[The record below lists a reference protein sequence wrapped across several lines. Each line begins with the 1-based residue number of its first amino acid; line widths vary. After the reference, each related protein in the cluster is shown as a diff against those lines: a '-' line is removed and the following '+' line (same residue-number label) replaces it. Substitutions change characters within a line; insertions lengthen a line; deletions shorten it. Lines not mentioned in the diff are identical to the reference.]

1 MSLGSLSIGRKFGL
15 AFSAIVLIS
24 ISMSAVTY
32 MSIAKLETVDAQAK
46 KISEVMDRADN
57 LLAAVIDQETGVR
70 GFLVSGDEAFLE
82 PFNKGKAAFA
92 AEMAYLM
99 KATVALPDQQERL
112 HRLMGAEEKWR
123 STIALR
129 EIELMRNFATREE
142 ARQIESSG
150 AGKALMDEIR
160 TISAEFINAE
170 AGILAEGSAIQDA
183 AARTANAVIIVGT
196 VIMVLLACVIAWML
210 TASIAR
216 AVATMTDITIKMSR
230 DETNVEVPYQDRK
243 DEIGAMAKAI
253 DRIMSNNRALA
264 ETATKIAEGDLTVE
278 VDNRSEQDALG
289 KALKKMLLQLRRTIS
304 RTTQSVDMV
313 SERAASMSATSAE
326 LNAGSTSQA
335 AAAEEAS
342 ASIEEMTANISQTA
356 DNASQTEK
364 IATQSAA
371 DAKKSGEAVD
381 KAVAAMKTIADKIN
395 IIQEIARQTDLLA
408 LNAAV
413 EAARAGTH
421 GKGFAVVA
429 SEVRKLA
436 ERSQTAAAEISQ
448 LSDETVEVSGEAGRM
463 LETLVPNIQRTAD
476 LVQEISSATREQNVG
491 AEQINGAIRE
501 LDKVIQ
507 QNAAAADRS
516 AATSQELADQ
526 SIELAEVISY
536 FRVEEAAGASTRHKR
551 PATGAPAAK
560 SSTAPAVGEPPV
572 ASSGGTQIDL
582 SSEEELDAEF
592 ERYAS

>member
-15 AFSAIVLIS
+15 AFSLLVLIS
-24 ISMSAVTY
+24 ITMSAITY
-32 MSIAKLETVDAQAK
+32 LSILRMETEDRLTTHTY
-46 KISEVMDRADN
+46 EVLDSADE
-57 LLAAVIDQETGVR
+57 LLASVIDQQTGVR
-70 GFLVSGDEAFLE
+70 GFLVSGDETYLKPYNEGKDHYATEMAFL
-82 PFNKGKAAFA
+82 
-92 AEMAYLM
+92 M
-99 KATVALPDQQERL
+99 KTTADNPAQQERL
-112 HRLMGAEEKWR
+112 RRMMATIDKWR
-123 STIALR
+123 TTIADR

-142 ARQIESSG
+142 ARSLASSG
-150 AGKALMDEIR
+150 AGKTLIGEIR
-160 TISAEFINAE
+160 AINTELVDAESAMLKVRAAAKN
-170 AGILAEGSAIQDA
+170 A
-183 AARTANAVIIVGT
+183 AARTAEAVTIIGT
-196 VIMVLLACVIAWML
+196 IAMVLMAFTIAWAL
-210 TASIAR
+210 TANIAR
-216 AVATMTDITIKMSR
+216 AVAAMTDVTVKMSR

-243 DEIGAMAKAI
+243 DEIGAMAQAI
-253 DRIMSNNRALA
+253 HRIMSNNRALA

-289 KALKKMLLQLRRTIS
+289 KALKKMLLQLRRTIT

-421 GKGFAVVA
+421 GKGFSVVA

-491 AEQINGAIRE
+491 AEQINSAIRE

-536 FRVEEAAGASTRHKR
+536 FRVEDT
-551 PATGAPAAK
+551 
-560 SSTAPAVGEPPV
+560 SSTATRRRRPAASPAAARPAPV
-572 ASSGGTQIDL
+572 RDTASKSGGGTKIDL
-582 SSEEELDAEF
+582 GSEDELDAEF